1 MKASHFPYFA
11 NAWQLHIPSCIINS
25 SSHEENP
32 LKGKSSISKI
42 FSESRSMVRSGRTGH
57 MKIIPEVRC
66 WNLLSADVIST
77 LQETRMFVR
86 CRAPGIVISFRNQ
99 GGNAEPVSVPQSRDG
114 FFYFQ
119 SLLYREF
126 CRKKGLLWKVIL
138 NILPERLC
146 LRRPS
151 A

>member
-1 MKASHFPYFA
+1 
-11 NAWQLHIPSCIINS
+11 
-25 SSHEENP
+25 
-32 LKGKSSISKI
+32 
-42 FSESRSMVRSGRTGH
+42 
-57 MKIIPEVRC
+57 
-66 WNLLSADVIST
+66 
-77 LQETRMFVR
+77 MFVR

-146 LRRPS
+146 LRRPAAQPPS
-151 A
+151 SFDLNPVFIFPKELYHEKMLSNACEIFRRHGRRLSCPRSCHPDELALDLRQGPGRLRPLRTARRHHVRHGHHA